1 VAAVAQSGSGT
12 MPGILADAEEAA
24 VVGAYVV
31 ETWGG
36 G

>member
-1 VAAVAQSGSGT
+1 VAQAGSGT
-12 MPGILADAEEAA
+12 MPGVIADEQEALL
-24 VVGAYVV
+24 VGAYVV